1 VLARV
6 SLAAVASRATAGDSA
21 SMARPTRLTEFMV
34 TLSLRARS
42 SFLARRRTSE
52 AGSRIAIARSW
63 ALAPATA
70 PLVLPVRHAAPAR
83 TPPRIVGRRT
93 APPSQG
99 SGVSPRL
106 RPRPRL
112 RAHGAAAALLPPH
125 GQLGVARCAPGS
137 CPATDRGSGAS
148 DDLGHSRPVG
158 RHEPPPRS
166 VVQQRTSCTDMGR
179 FSCPWVRA
187 RVRSTRSRR
196 RHQRTAAPRV
206 ASSRFQVAGAAAA

>member
-6 SLAAVASRATAGDSA
+6 SLAAVASRATAGASA

-34 TLSLRARS
+34 TLSLRVRS

-106 RPRPRL
+106 RPRPRP

-137 CPATDRGSGAS
+137 CPATDRGSAPAMIWATAVQSVATSPLPGRWSSSVPLARTWAAS
-148 DDLGHSRPVG
+148 A
-158 RHEPPPRS
+158 
-166 VVQQRTSCTDMGR
+166 
-179 FSCPWVRA
+179 A
-187 RVRSTRSRR
+187 R
-196 RHQRTAAPRV
+196 
-206 ASSRFQVAGAAAA
+206 G